1 MEHSELIYSYDSGM
15 FFIVVHLKQQML
27 FMKKYKHNDHYLKA
41 LCDVYTITVVFTLNH
56 TVMNFSYVYT
66 AKYGSDHFVGGAS

>member
-1 MEHSELIYSYDSGM
+1 M
-15 FFIVVHLKQQML
+15 FICSWTIC
-27 FMKKYKHNDHYLKA
+27 NDHYLKA

-66 AKYGSDHFVGGAS
+66 AKYGSDHFEGGAS